1 MAIKFSKEQVIDR
14 VKFENPWWET
24 QEIDAYYGKMK
35 RREYFQ
41 LLYPIIIERSIKRAV
56 VMMGPRRVGK
66 TVLLYHSIDELIKKG
81 IDPKNIC
88 YFSIETPLYNGI
100 ALEELLNL
108 FLQINSKNISSEL
121 FIFFDEI
128 QYLKDWELHLKSLVD
143 SYHNIKFIVSGSAA
157 AALKLKSQESGAGRF
172 TEFVLPPLTFHEFL
186 SLTEKENLIS
196 STYEEDESFTYSDHK
211 ATDIKKLNEAFLEYI
226 NFGGYPEVSL
236 SEAIQSDPGR
246 YIRNDIID
254 KVLMRDLPS
263 LYGISD
269 IQELNSLFT
278 YIAYNSGNEMSLD
291 EISQNS
297 GVAKNTIK
305 KYITY
310 LEAAFLI
317 KVIHRID
324 QNGKK
329 FKRANFFKVYLT
341 NPSLRSA
348 LFSPITA
355 IDQFMGNMV
364 ETAIF
369 SQWQHINSFE
379 LYYSRWNSGEVDIV
393 SLNAKQKPQWCIE
406 IKFSNRFANNPSD
419 LKNAKSF
426 CKKHSLEEVLVT
438 TIDIEK
444 TVTINSLTYDFIPAS
459 LYCYKVGKNII
470 DNKVRDIKEKKKTVQ
485 NNG

>member
-1 MAIKFSKEQVIDR
+1 M
-14 VKFENPWWET
+14 KFENPWWASGK
-24 QEIDAYYGKMK
+24 IDDYYGKMK

-41 LLYPIIIERSIKRAV
+41 LFHPLVLERSVKRAMV
-56 VMMGPRRVGK
+56 LMGPRRVGK
-66 TVLLYHSIDELIKKG
+66 TVMLYHSIDELLSNEIPQKQ
-81 IDPKNIC
+81 IC

-108 FLQINSKNISSEL
+108 YIDLHQFDVSKEL
-121 FIFFDEI
+121 YVFFDEI

-143 SYHNIKFIVSGSAA
+143 SYHNFKFIVSGSAA

-172 TEFVLPPLTFHEFL
+172 TEFLLPPLTFHEFL
-186 SLTEKENLIS
+186 LLTDNDHLIQAKENTINADEFKIEYNS
-196 STYEEDESFTYSDHK
+196 YEP
-211 ATDIKKLNEAFLEYI
+211 TDIVLLNEKFIDYI
-226 NFGGYPEVSL
+226 NYGGYPEVSL
-236 SEAIQSDPGR
+236 SETIQSDPGR

-278 YIAYNSGNEMSLD
+278 YIAYNSGNEMSL
-291 EISQNS
+291 EGIASNS

-305 KYITY
+305 KYLGY

-317 KVIHRID
+317 KTIHRID

-348 LFSPITA
+348 LFSPIQ
-355 IDQFMGNMV
+355 ISDEFIGNMV

-369 SQWQHINSFE
+369 SQWQHNYFFQ
-379 LYYSRWNSGEVDIV
+379 LFYARWQNGEVDLV
-393 SLNAKQKPQWCIE
+393 HMPDGLKFSMCLE
-406 IKFSNRFANNPSD
+406 IKWSNRFVDNPHE
-419 LKNAKSF
+419 LKSAIHF
-426 CKKHSLEEVLVT
+426 CKRHKISQLKIT
-438 TIDIEK
+438 TIDITEVK
-444 TVTINSLTYDFIPAS
+444 KYQNIDFHFVPAS
-459 LYCYKVGKNII
+459 LYAYEVGRNSIWLK
-470 DNKVRDIKEKKKTVQ
+470 Q
-485 NNG
+485 GFS